1 MTSRSQVL
9 VVGAGPVGLMA
20 ALELHERGMR
30 VSVVDRKGAGD
41 ARSYAVVLHP
51 RVLRAL
57 IDRGLTQTLIWQ
69 GCELKEVVLFTD
81 GKQRATLHL
90 MPASEVSGGGL
101 SLPQNV
107 LRSALEGALRDR
119 GIDVRYGHGL
129 VSLKTSSASVVAELV
144 GPDGGD
150 TVVADYVV
158 GADGHESTVRKLL
171 GIELKTK
178 GPSESYVFFDVPKDP
193 LSGTQVQLVLTD
205 KWASAII
212 PLHGGMMRYAFQ
224 VPAAPVTMDSAL
236 LKELLAQRMPWR
248 SDDPESVEWSGRGQF
263 QRAAV
268 DQFGRDRVWLAGD
281 AAHATS
287 PLGVQ
292 SLNVGLHE
300 ARELATTIV
309 ECVRNAS
316 PALLQTRYQLHR
328 QTEWNRLLATSPGAP
343 FRHGLPDWVHRHL
356 PRIVASLPASG
367 DDLDDLLDQLGVS
380 LL

>member
-1 MTSRSQVL
+1 MRRHSQAL
-9 VVGAGPVGLMA
+9 IVGAGPVGLMA
-20 ALELHERGMR
+20 ALELHERGIR
-30 VSVVDRKGAGD
+30 VSVIDRKEAGD

-57 IDRGLTQTLIWQ
+57 VERGLTQTLIWQ

-81 GKQRATLHL
+81 GKPRATLHL
-90 MPASEVSGGGL
+90 MPASAVSVGGL

-129 VSLKTSSASVVAELV
+129 VSLKTSSSSVVAELA
-144 GPDGGD
+144 GPDGGE

-158 GADGHESTVRKLL
+158 GADGHDSTVRKLL
-171 GIELKTK
+171 GIELNSK
-178 GPSESYVFFDVPKDP
+178 GPSESYVFFDVPNDP
-193 LSGTQVQLVLTD
+193 FSGTQFQLVLTD
-205 KWASAII
+205 TSASAII

-224 VPAAPVTMDSAL
+224 VPSAPLTVNSVL
-236 LKELLAQRMPWR
+236 FRELLAQRMPWR
-248 SDDPESVEWSGRGQF
+248 SDDLGSVEWSGSGRF
-263 QRAAV
+263 HRAAV

-300 ARELATTIV
+300 ARELAATIV
-309 ECVRNAS
+309 ECVRNTS
-316 PALLQTRYQLHR
+316 PALLQTRYQARR
-328 QTEWNRLLATSPGAP
+328 QIEWKRLLATTPGAP
-343 FRHGLPDWVHRHL
+343 LRSGLPDWVKRHI

-380 LL
+380 LS